1 MIKKLTRFEVAD
13 IKAVAQRT
21 SALRRRRESVYNKI
35 LALNEELEGLDHTI
49 QRWEE
54 PILGITEGLYSVD
67 ALKHIKDCHLIIDE
81 PENPAEAEAEAT
93 QPAEGE
99 AQLAETALSDD
110 NTIPEDAV
118 EAIVEVDGNSHNPA
132 E

>member
-21 SALRRRRESVYNKI
+21 SALRRKRESIYHKM

-54 PILGITEGLYSVD
+54 PILGITEGLSSVD
-67 ALKHIKDCHLIIDE
+67 ALKRIKDYELVIDE
-81 PENPAEAEAEAT
+81 HENPVETDAAEASRVET
-93 QPAEGE
+93 QPTDT
-99 AQLAETALSDD
+99 ETPDD
-110 NTIPEDAV
+110 NTIPD
-118 EAIVEVDGNSHNPA
+118 EAIEAIAEVEGYSHNPA

>member
-21 SALRRRRESVYNKI
+21 SALRRKRESVYHKM

-54 PILGITEGLYSVD
+54 PILSITEGLPSVE
-67 ALKHIKDCHLIIDE
+67 ALKRIKDYELVIDE
-81 PENPAEAEAEAT
+81 PENHTEAEAAEAA
-93 QPAEGE
+93 QVE
-99 AQLAETALSDD
+99 AQPIETELSDD
-110 NTIPEDAV
+110 NTIPEEV
-118 EAIVEVDGNSHNPA
+118 IEAITEVEGNSYNPA

>member
-21 SALRRRRESVYNKI
+21 SALRRKRESVYHKI

-54 PILGITEGLYSVD
+54 PILGITEGLSSVD
-67 ALKHIKDCHLIIDE
+67 ALKRIKDYELVINE
-81 PENPAEAEAEAT
+81 PENYTEVET
-93 QPAEGE
+93 QPI
-99 AQLAETALSDD
+99 ETKLSDD
-110 NTIPEDAV
+110 NTIPD
-118 EAIVEVDGNSHNPA
+118 EAIEAIAEVEGNSYNPA